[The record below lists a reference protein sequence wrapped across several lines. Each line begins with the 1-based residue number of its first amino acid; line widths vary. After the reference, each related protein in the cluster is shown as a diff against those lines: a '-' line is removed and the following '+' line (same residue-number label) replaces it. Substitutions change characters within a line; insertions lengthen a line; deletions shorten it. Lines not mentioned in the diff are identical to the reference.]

1 MSHPKLIVISGPSGC
16 GKTTIA
22 REILRRYP
30 DIVFSVSAT
39 TRPKRN
45 TEVNGK
51 DYFFISKNEF
61 EKKINQD
68 ELIEWEQIYDDYYG
82 SLKSEVEKAINNG
95 SSILFDVD
103 VKGALSIK
111 EKYPKDSI
119 LIFIKPPSLALLTD
133 RLRNR
138 KTETAETFNKRME
151 RVTMELNRAK
161 EFDYCVVNDVLDKAV
176 TSVDAI
182 IKDEIIRKNEFLK
195 Q

>member
-22 REILRRYP
+22 REILTRYP
-30 DIVFSVSAT
+30 DIGFSVSAT

-45 TEVNGK
+45 TEVEGK

-68 ELIEWEQIYDDYYG
+68 ELIEWEQIYGDYYG

-95 SSILFDVD
+95 TSILFDID

-111 EKYPKDSI
+111 EKYPKHSI
-119 LIFIKPPSLALLTD
+119 LIFIKPPSLKLLTD

-138 KTETAETFNKRME
+138 KTETAETLNKRME
-151 RVTMELNRAK
+151 RVTMELDRAK
-161 EFDYCVVNDVLDKAV
+161 EFDHCVVNDVLDKAV

-182 IKDEIIRKNEFLK
+182 ITDEMIRKNNKF
-195 Q
+195 